1 MQINVFKKVPGDAV
15 SVCVIK
21 EDGNVHLHPFFVLLN
36 AGDKEYFN
44 AALNSFSRSGEC
56 ARVLM
61 LPSGRMV
68 LLLGAVPKAKF
79 TNRKAILAA
88 RRVIVVSRKEKF
100 KKIAVALDD
109 FRARGTPQEAG
120 LLAAMQFEIAN
131 FEFVK
136 YKTPPK
142 EGWILVEDITL
153 FSKLQSATLTRAVQE
168 GKIIGEEINATRVL
182 SNTPGGDMTPSHL
195 AEAAVEAGKRAGFKV
210 SVLDEKEIAKLKMGG
225 VLGVAKGSSEKPR
238 FIVMEYLKGKKGEA
252 PTVLVGKGVTFDTG
266 GLNLKPEQGIYE
278 MHMDMSGGAAVIH
291 TIAALARIKAKKNV
305 IGIIPAVENM
315 PSGSSYRPGDVLT
328 TMSGKTI
335 EVMNTDAEG
344 RIILADALEYA
355 KRFSPKLVVD
365 IATLTGAA
373 VVALGQR
380 ATVLFSTNAQVE
392 RTLRTVGDAT
402 GDFVWPLPL
411 WEEYED
417 DVRGTFGDVSN
428 TGKNRYGG
436 AINGAVFLRQFIRNA
451 DGKDAYPWVHL
462 DISPRM
468 TTIEGEFLAKGAA
481 GASVA
486 LLVKFLREF

>member
-1 MQINVFKKVPGDAV
+1 MQINVSKKIPGDAV
-15 SVCVIK
+15 SVCLIK
-21 EDGNVHLHPFFVLLN
+21 EDGNVRLHPFFALLD
-36 AGDKEYFN
+36 GSDKDYFN
-44 AALNSFSRSGEC
+44 ATLNSFPKSGEC
-56 ARVLM
+56 TRALL
-61 LPSGRMV
+61 LPSGKIV
-68 LLLGAVPKAKF
+68 LLLGVAPKAKF

-88 RRVIVVSRKEKF
+88 RRVIVVARKEKF
-100 KKIAVALDD
+100 KKIAAALDD
-109 FRARGTPQEAG
+109 FRVRGTPQETG

-142 EGWILVEDITL
+142 EGWAFVESITL
-153 FSKLQSATLTRAVQE
+153 FSKSQSATLTRAVQE
-168 GKIIGEEINATRVL
+168 GKIIGEEMNETRIL

-195 AEAAVEAGKRAGFKV
+195 AEAATEAGKRAGFKV
-210 SVLDEKEIAKLKMGG
+210 SILDEKEIAKLGMGG
-225 VLGVAKGSSEKPR
+225 ILGVSKGSSEKPR
-238 FIVMEYLKGKKGEA
+238 FIVMEYLKGRKGEQ

-315 PSGSSYRPGDVLT
+315 PSGSSYRPGDVLKS
-328 TMSGKTI
+328 MSGKTI
-335 EVMNTDAEG
+335 EVLNTDAEG

-355 KRFSPKLVVD
+355 KRFSPRLVVD

-380 ATVLFSTNAQVE
+380 ATALFSTNEQTAKAFRIAGE
-392 RTLRTVGDAT
+392 AT

-451 DGKDAYPWVHL
+451 DGRDAYSWVHL
-462 DISPRM
+462 DIAPRM

-486 LLVKFLREF
+486 LLTHFLRKF